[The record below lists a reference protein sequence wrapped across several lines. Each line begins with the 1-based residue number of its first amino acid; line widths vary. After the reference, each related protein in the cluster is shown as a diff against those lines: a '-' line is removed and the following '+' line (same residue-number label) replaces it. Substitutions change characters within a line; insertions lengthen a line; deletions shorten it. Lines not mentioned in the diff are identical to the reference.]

1 MYAAGS
7 MTAKKE
13 YVVCLYVRLSIE
25 DDDVSGSA
33 FKTESGSI
41 TTQRALLHDY
51 IKNRKE
57 FKGCKVIEKCDDGFS
72 GTHFDNR
79 PQFTEMIELA
89 KKGKIDCIIVKDF
102 SRFGRDYVELGNYL
116 EQLFPFMGVRF
127 ISVNDNYDSAELA
140 EGTTG
145 GLDVAFKNLIY
156 DYYSR
161 EMSRKQRIA
170 WQRMAEQGQYNS
182 TCALYGYR
190 KSKEDKH
197 KLVIEPE
204 EAEVV
209 REIFN
214 MKIAGTGTTLIA
226 RALNDRGIPC
236 PSELYRSRGDT
247 RKWKNK
253 GNPCY
258 WTASKIEAII
268 RDEKYTGTMVQL
280 KTKLDGVGGKQ
291 VNRPREEWVRV
302 ENTHEPI
309 ITYPQYIRAV
319 SSLKQQKAK
328 ESKNFKNIYY
338 CGCCGRAL
346 FNAHYG
352 TVFCKQRSFK
362 TDSDCRD
369 IEIKKQEADMSV
381 LEAVKEEAEL
391 FLDRD
396 KLSRQVI
403 KRNSPLSVSDRINS
417 TMRSI
422 EAAQKSWIALYDK
435 YADGKLEREFFLNE
449 KKQYDADMEKLE
461 QELAALR
468 QAQEEE
474 ETEQEGSQRKADQ
487 AMAFLEEEEL
497 TEDMKEKLIEKVI
510 VYPASKIEIV
520 WKYKGHSIRELV

>member
-1 MYAAGS
+1 
-7 MTAKKE
+7 
-13 YVVCLYVRLSIE
+13 
-25 DDDVSGSA
+25 
-33 FKTESGSI
+33 
-41 TTQRALLHDY
+41 
-51 IKNRKE
+51 
-57 FKGCKVIEKCDDGFS
+57 
-72 GTHFDNR
+72 
-79 PQFTEMIELA
+79 MIELA
-89 KKGKIDCIIVKDF
+89 KKGKINCIIVKDF

-127 ISVNDNYDSAELA
+127 ISVNDNYDSADLA
-140 EGTTG
+140 DGTTG
-145 GLDVAFKNLIY
+145 GLDVAFKNMIY

-170 WQRMAEQGQYNS
+170 WQRMAEKGQYNS
-182 TCALYGYR
+182 NCALYGYR
-190 KSKEDKH
+190 KSEEDKH

-204 EAEVV
+204 EAAVV

-226 RALNDRGIPC
+226 KALNDRGIPC

-247 RKWKNK
+247 RLWKNK
-253 GNPCY
+253 GRKCY
-258 WTASKIEAII
+258 WTASKVENII

-280 KTKLDGVGGKQ
+280 KTKLDAVGGKQ
-291 VNRPREEWVRV
+291 VSRPKEEWVRV

-319 SSLKQQKAK
+319 SSLKQQKAT
-328 ESKNFKNIYY
+328 ESRKMKNIYY

-352 TVFCKQRSFK
+352 TIFCKQRSFR

-369 IEIKKQEADMSV
+369 IEINKHDADMAVLASV
-381 LEAVKEEAEL
+381 KKEAEI

-396 KLSRQVI
+396 RLSRQVI
-403 KRNSPLSVSDRINS
+403 KRNSPLSVNDRINA
-417 TMRSI
+417 TMRTM

-435 YADGKLEREFFLNE
+435 YADGKLERKLFLNE
-449 KKQYDADMEKLE
+449 KKQYDADMENLE
-461 QELAALR
+461 KELAALR

-474 ETEQEGSQRKADQ
+474 EKKQTGSQRKVDQ

-497 TEDMKEKLIEKVI
+497 TEDMKEKLIKKVL
-510 VYPASKIEIV
+510 VYPGNRIEIV
-520 WKYKGHSIRELV
+520 WKFGGHR